1 MCLLTITLTAGDGG
15 PVLALSGEAD
25 MTTVPELA
33 AAFAAQVDAAVPHL
47 TVDLSG
53 LRFADSAS
61 IRVLVKAS
69 RALRAR
75 GGTLT
80 LSRPQPSVAR
90 TLSLLG
96 VDQVIPVRGGPGAGS
111 GLDG

>member
-1 MCLLTITLTAGDGG
+1 MAAGDRGS
-15 PVLALSGEAD
+15 VLALSGEAD
-25 MTTVPELA
+25 MTSVPELS
-33 AAFAAQVDAAVPHL
+33 AAFAAQVDAGVGNL
-47 TVDLSG
+47 TVDLAG
-53 LRFADSAS
+53 LRFADSAA

-69 RALRAR
+69 RALRDR

-96 VDQVIPVRGGPGAGS
+96 VDRVIPVHGGTGAGEV
-111 GLDG
+111 LDGC